1 MKIYGKFKLFLSM
14 AAGLILWSGSLF
26 CYAAGPG
33 TSSATFLKLGF
44 GARPLAM
51 GETYVAL
58 ADDVSMLHYN
68 PAGLA
73 MGTAER
79 KGYQLLVSHALH
91 IQDISLSQ
99 IGLLHKGFGLSLT
112 YLSVGGIEARTS
124 DTAVPE
130 SMFSASDFAFGA
142 SYGRMISGLGVGIS
156 GRIVRQ
162 SIRNQ
167 SAGAFSADAG
177 VLYRFSG
184 WPVSAGASLCNAGTK
199 IKFDEEGYPL
209 PFVIRAGAA
218 VHLQGG
224 VPAVIGLQADFPRD
238 SSVIFR
244 AGLEYLGFGP
254 FALRAGY
261 MTTSASN
268 RTAVLGKSLGS
279 AVSGISEFYGAFMG
293 IGFKFKTVG
302 VDYALLPYGEL
313 GSSHRFSLGVKF

>member
-58 ADDVSMLHYN
+58 AEGVSMLHYN

-130 SMFSASDFAFGA
+130 SMFSASDFASIDAVG
-142 SYGRMISGLGVGIS
+142 SSRM
-156 GRIVRQ
+156 RI
-162 SIRNQ
+162 
-167 SAGAFSADAG
+167 GAFLKKA
-177 VLYRFSG
+177 
-184 WPVSAGASLCNAGTK
+184 
-199 IKFDEEGYPL
+199 
-209 PFVIRAGAA
+209 RARA
-218 VHLQGG
+218 
-224 VPAVIGLQADFPRD
+224 
-238 SSVIFR
+238 IFC
-244 AGLEYLGFGP
+244 
-254 FALRAGY
+254 
-261 MTTSASN
+261 
-268 RTAVLGKSLGS
+268 
-279 AVSGISEFYGAFMG
+279 
-293 IGFKFKTVG
+293 
-302 VDYALLPYGEL
+302 
-313 GSSHRFSLGVKF
+313 H